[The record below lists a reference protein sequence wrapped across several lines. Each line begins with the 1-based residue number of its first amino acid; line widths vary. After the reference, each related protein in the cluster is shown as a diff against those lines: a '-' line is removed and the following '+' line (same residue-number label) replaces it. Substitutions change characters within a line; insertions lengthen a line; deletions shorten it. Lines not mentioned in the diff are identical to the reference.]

1 VAAVPEANINFSAS
15 AARITLRARWAPA
28 PLVVS
33 IPFLNWMRLR
43 VWYHQPKTMVM
54 ESLAKRFERVN
65 AYAGAE

>member
-1 VAAVPEANINFSAS
+1 
-15 AARITLRARWAPA
+15 
-28 PLVVS
+28 
-33 IPFLNWMRLR
+33 MRLR